1 MDSQVRLLPAVIGAA
16 VVIIVLRLAAMSIG
30 QEAAF
35 STSGVASASNAA
47 APAAAEAAAPEA
59 AHPAPD
65 AAQTA
70 AAPAAPQ
77 ASASDKP
84 ADAPSPA
91 VSAETGQAQSK
102 GEADVLR
109 GLSDRRGELDARENE
124 ISLREQLL
132 AATQRQV
139 DEKIA
144 ELKQIQ
150 SKLDAMLAQ
159 RDEAQK
165 AQLTALVKMYENMK
179 PPDAAKIFE
188 KLDRRILADVAGGMK
203 PAKVGAI
210 LAAMDPVKAQ
220 ELTALLANRLI
231 LPEPQPV
238 VAPGTS
244 AAAPPSPAAIPAP
257 EAIPPTAQSV
267 TPLPPPA
274 SPAG

>member
-35 STSGVASASNAA
+35 STSGVASASNTA
-47 APAAAEAAAPEA
+47 APAATEAAAPEA

-65 AAQTA
+65 AQTA
-70 AAPAAPQ
+70 VAPATPQ

-84 ADAPSPA
+84 ADAPSPP

-238 VAPGTS
+238 VPSGTS
-244 AAAPPSPAAIPAP
+244 AAATPSPAAIPAP
-257 EAIPPTAQSV
+257 AAVPSTEQAV
-267 TPLPPPA
+267 TPLPTPP

>member
-70 AAPAAPQ
+70 APAAPQ
-77 ASASDKP
+77 ASATDKP
-84 ADAPSPA
+84 ADAPSPS

-165 AQLTALVKMYENMK
+165 AQLAALVKMYENMK

-231 LPEPQPV
+231 LPEPQPI
-238 VAPGTS
+238 APAATS
-244 AAAPPSPAAIPAP
+244 AAATPSPAAMPPLPAAP
-257 EAIPPTAQSV
+257 STEQAV